1 VADYNNILVALD
13 FSSSAELVAQR
24 AKEIAERNRAE
35 LTLLHVCEYMPPID
49 LAYEP
54 VVMPEWDIKD
64 EALLEQ
70 AEAQLKRLADKLRLG
85 DARRQVVLGIAKADI
100 VSIAREQQVD
110 LIVLGSHG
118 RHGISRLLG
127 STANNV
133 LHNAPCDVLAVRI
146 SE

>member
-1 VADYNNILVALD
+1 MAEYKKILVALD
-13 FSSSAELVAQR
+13 FSRSAELVAQR